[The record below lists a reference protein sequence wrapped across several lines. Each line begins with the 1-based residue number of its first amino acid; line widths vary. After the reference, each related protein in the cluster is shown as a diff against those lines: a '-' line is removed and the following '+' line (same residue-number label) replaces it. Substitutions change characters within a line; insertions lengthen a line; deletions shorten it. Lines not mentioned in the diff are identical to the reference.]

1 MLMGRQRCRS
11 GSPHGPGRGGRTG
24 RVCDHDRWLALAGEK
39 CLLCGRPAR
48 RAADIVDELVEVVI
62 DEGGS
67 IEHVSADTA
76 LKEYVVAASLR
87 FPLPP
92 EPHQ

>member
-1 MLMGRQRCRS
+1 M
-11 GSPHGPGRGGRTG
+11 
-24 RVCDHDRWLALAGEK
+24 
-39 CLLCGRPAR
+39 R

-67 IEHVSADTA
+67 IEHVSAYTP